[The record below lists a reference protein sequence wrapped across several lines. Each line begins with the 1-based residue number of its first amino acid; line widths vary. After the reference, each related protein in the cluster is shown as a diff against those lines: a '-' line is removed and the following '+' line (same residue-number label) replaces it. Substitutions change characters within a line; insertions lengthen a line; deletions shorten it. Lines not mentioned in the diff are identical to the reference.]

1 MSLLTIAEY
10 KALPYYRSTQ
20 SDALINALL
29 PDVEADF
36 LAIRGMAWR
45 NITGDLT
52 NASATISDVSSL
64 AGIGIGQ
71 LVDGSNVRGLIVSID
86 RDAGTV
92 TLDTDATGDA
102 ADQALTVYPA
112 GCRLIA
118 ARMVQ
123 FHIDEAERDPA
134 LSAESIADHRTE
146 ADGERIMGYPMA
158 VVGGIQRFGGF
169 GR

>member
-52 NASATISDVSSL
+52 NASAVISDVSSL

-71 LVDGSNVRGLIVSID
+71 LVDGASIRGLIVSID
-86 RDAGTV
+86 RDTGTV
-92 TLDTDATGDA
+92 TLDTAATGDA
-102 ADQALTVYPA
+102 VDQELTVYPA

-118 ARMVQ
+118 ARMVA
-123 FHIDEAERDPA
+123 FHVDESERDGA
-134 LSAESIADHRTE
+134 LSSEKIGDYSAAVDEKRVL
-146 ADGERIMGYPMA
+146 GYPDA
-158 VVGGIQRFGGF
+158 IVAGIRRHGGI